1 VTNAGEGVCG
11 TIIYNTY
18 IYIVDMVPTLRIVME
33 HITTLEGVEFVTN
46 AREGVCGTITV
57 QHLMLNRNALFSHNG
72 VVIFFLNSPTTVH

>member
-1 VTNAGEGVCG
+1 
-11 TIIYNTY
+11 
-18 IYIVDMVPTLRIVME
+18 MVPTLRVVME

-72 VVIFFLNSPTTVH
+72 VVIFFVFFVFGIAPPLSMDKKGRQPQY